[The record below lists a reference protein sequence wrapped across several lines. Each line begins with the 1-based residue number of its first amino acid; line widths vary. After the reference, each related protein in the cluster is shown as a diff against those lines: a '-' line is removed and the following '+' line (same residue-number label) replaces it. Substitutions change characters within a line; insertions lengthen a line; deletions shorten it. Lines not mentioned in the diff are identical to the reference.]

1 MTQGSPSGL
10 AVSIPSELEIVMT
23 RAFAAPIALV
33 FEAITKPEHIRRWLG
48 RSGDVMTVCDVDLR
62 VGGKWR
68 YVWTLR
74 EGGEMG
80 MSGEFLEVVVP
91 ELLVTTEAFD
101 EPYFEVMGAGT
112 INTLRLEEREGRT
125 FLTTTVRYKSRQARD
140 TALGTDMETGA
151 AESYDRLAEL
161 LKTLA

>member
-1 MTQGSPSGL
+1 MTQGSPGGL
-10 AVSIPSELEIVMT
+10 AVTTPSELEIVMT
-23 RAFAAPIALV
+23 RAFDAPRALL
-33 FEAITKPEHIRRWLG
+33 FDALTKPEHIRRWLG
-48 RSGDVMTVCDVDLR
+48 RRGDVMTVCEVDLR

-80 MSGEFLEVVVP
+80 MSGEFLQIVVP

-112 INTLRLEEREGRT
+112 VNTLRLEEREGRT

-140 TALGTDMETGA
+140 AALGTGMETGA

-161 LKTLA
+161 LRTLA